1 MKESVLSP
9 FLGLSDTAIVMR
21 SEKMKAKYMKGDV

>member
-9 FLGLSDTAIVMR
+9 FQEFGDTAIVMR